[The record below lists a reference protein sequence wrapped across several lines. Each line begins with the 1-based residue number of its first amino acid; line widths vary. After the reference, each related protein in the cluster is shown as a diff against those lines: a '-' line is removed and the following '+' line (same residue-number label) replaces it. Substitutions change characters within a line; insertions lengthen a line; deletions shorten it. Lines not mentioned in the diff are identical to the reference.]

1 MLSSSLSH
9 LGTDRGPIRPPAPL
23 YSDAVAIEEHE
34 AHTLTLTVLMTPE
47 TANFAGNVHGGHLLK
62 VLDQVAYSCASRF
75 TRHYCVTAAVDR
87 VVFRQPVHVGELVT
101 SLASVNHTGRSS
113 LEVGIRVEAEDIV
126 SGVRIVRPSAKK
138 RPSSW
143 ESYRCCWCMLRMIMM
158 GGSAEVSPR
167 HAPTAMVSAPMMM
180 IARFTT
186 RCPR

>member
-1 MLSSSLSH
+1 MLPWSLSH
-9 LGTDRGPIRPPAPL
+9 LGTDRGRRRPPAPL

-34 AHTLTLTVLMTPE
+34 PHTLTLTVLMTPE

-101 SLASVNHTGRSS
+101 FLASVNHTGRSS

-126 SGVRIVRPSAKK
+126 SGVR
-138 RPSSW
+138 
-143 ESYRCCWCMLRMIMM
+143 
-158 GGSAEVSPR
+158 R
-167 HAPTAMVSAPMMM
+167 HTTSCYFAMV
-180 IARFTT
+180 ARDAEGRSVTVPQLDPVT
-186 RCPR
+186 ELQQRRWAKAERRRALRLADRDADD